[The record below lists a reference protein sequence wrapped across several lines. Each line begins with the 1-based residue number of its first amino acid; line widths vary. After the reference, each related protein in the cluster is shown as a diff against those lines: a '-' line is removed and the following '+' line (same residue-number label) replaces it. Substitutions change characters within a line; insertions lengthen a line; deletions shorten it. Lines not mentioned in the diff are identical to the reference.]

1 MKKRYKY
8 FCLLGFVTTFFS
20 CQDYLDV
27 NNSLTNPT
35 NTGLAPQY
43 RIEGAIE
50 NTVATAQYRGTREV
64 LGVVQYGSQN
74 VPAYYSESWN
84 TFLTTGSYFLWQ
96 NVYVYALPNTADL
109 I

>member
-35 NTGLAPQY
+35 NTGATFVVKFL
-43 RIEGAIE
+43 GAR
-50 NTVATAQYRGTREV
+50 NPG
-64 LGVVQYGSQN
+64 
-74 VPAYYSESWN
+74 
-84 TFLTTGSYFLWQ
+84 TTGGSYTFDGKIKEFA
-96 NVYVYALPNTADL
+96 VYNAQLTGGNLTSLNSYLTGKFGL
-109 I
+109 